1 MKLIDTFASFNGR
14 ISRSDFFARL
24 CSAYLSSG
32 ALLGLGIALLSSGT
46 AIAFLYGI
54 LIIALA
60 VTAAAWST
68 AALLI
73 RRMHDLNLSAGHAAC
88 VYGVHLIVFAF
99 AAYNPSVGV
108 VLIVFLVGTSIWF
121 LSRSGTPGRNRFGPS
136 TGARRAFPPVG

>member
-1 MKLIDTFASFNGR
+1 MKLIDTFTSFDGR
-14 ISRSDFFARL
+14 IRRSDFFVHL
-24 CSAYLSSG
+24 ISAYLFSG
-32 ALLGLGIALLSSGT
+32 ALMGLGIAFLSSGT

-60 VTAAAWST
+60 VMAATWST

-73 RRMHDLNLSAGHAAC
+73 RRMHDLNLSSGHAAC
-88 VYGVHLIVFAF
+88 VYVVHLIAFAF

-121 LSRSGTPGRNRFGPS
+121 LSKSGTPGRNRFGSP
-136 TGARRAFPPVG
+136 AKPRRALPPAR